1 VSDIENDCDAFL
13 ATTGFMPPGKDEP
26 AAEMGQLN
34 FKRHEVRA
42 LLWNLWC
49 YLKKENSGE

>member
-34 FKRHEVRA
+34 FKRHEDRA